1 MAMLLFS
8 LVQAALGARK
18 SRVFPLQSEFPGA
31 AIGEWASKAL
41 RKEMELGRGWGR
53 GSVSEILAV

>member
-8 LVQAALGARK
+8 LVQAALGGRN

-41 RKEMELGRGWGR
+41 RNKMELGRGMGER
-53 GSVSEILAV
+53 ISQ